1 MIQKGDLLEENSAKI
16 LIGVPQGIPRELV
29 AEYLERCRGGLR
41 LLNAAVG
48 QNHFEQV
55 RVLGHRMKGT
65 GAPYGF
71 SRLTEIGAGIE
82 QAAKDQNGD
91 ALRRYVAE
99 LEEYLSRVEIAG
111 E

>member
-1 MIQKGDLLEENSAKI
+1 LDPKSTTI

-29 AEYLERCRGGLR
+29 MEYLERCRNGL
-41 LLNAAVG
+41 LPLEAAVN
-48 QNHFEQV
+48 QNQHDQV
-55 RVLGHRMKGT
+55 RILGHRMKGT

-82 QAAKDQNGD
+82 QAAADRNSG
-91 ALRRYVAE
+91 ALRQYVSE

-111 E
+111 Q